1 MAFKNFIFLFF
12 LSAAQTSQH
21 ERERTQ
27 VTGKEKWRGDT
38 QEEGLLPKAGGC
50 GVKGEKNQK
59 PHNPIPQI
67 PVELVG
73 VGWEYS
79 SGRKEKPKRNSTEG
93 VWEGAG
99 LLACLGLDFYRWRVF
114 SVATIR
120 QSCAFSL

>member
-27 VTGKEKWRGDT
+27 VTGREKWRGDT
-38 QEEGLLPKAGGC
+38 QEEGLLPKAGGR

-79 SGRKEKPKRNSTEG
+79 SGRLDGRRNQRET
-93 VWEGAG
+93 AQ
-99 LLACLGLDFYRWRVF
+99 RV
-114 SVATIR
+114 SER
-120 QSCAFSL
+120 GRGSLPV